1 MKHSSAVYAATSDR
15 DMNNDN
21 AANSTNA
28 ANVASA
34 ANAFFELGLDSVD
47 SHEESST
54 IEQQYLDFINGPSNY
69 SKATLT

>member
-1 MKHSSAVYAATSDR
+1 MKQASAVYAATSDR

-28 ANVASA
+28 AN
-34 ANAFFELGLDSVD
+34 AFFELGLAYVD